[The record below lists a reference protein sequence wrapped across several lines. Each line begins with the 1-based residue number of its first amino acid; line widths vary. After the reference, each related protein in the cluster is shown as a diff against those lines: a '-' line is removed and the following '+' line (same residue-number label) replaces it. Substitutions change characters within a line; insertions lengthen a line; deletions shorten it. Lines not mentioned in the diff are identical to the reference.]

1 MSHLQASM
9 TTSGAERSSS
19 FSSVAG
25 LAARLETIGTIGT
38 RYALAGVIAWIGA
51 MKFTEYEANAIQ
63 GLVASSPLL
72 KWVYNLADVE
82 GFSMALGIVE
92 LGIASLI
99 GLKPISARAA
109 AIGSALAIVMFGTT
123 LSFLLSTPGAFE
135 ASLGGFPAL
144 SVLLGQFLVKD
155 VVLLTAAI
163 WMLADAM
170 KSVAR
175 AR

>member
-1 MSHLQASM
+1 
-9 TTSGAERSSS
+9 
-19 FSSVAG
+19 
-25 LAARLETIGTIGT
+25 
-38 RYALAGVIAWIGA
+38 
-51 MKFTEYEANAIQ
+51 
-63 GLVASSPLL
+63 
-72 KWVYNLADVE
+72 
-82 GFSMALGIVE
+82 MALGIVE